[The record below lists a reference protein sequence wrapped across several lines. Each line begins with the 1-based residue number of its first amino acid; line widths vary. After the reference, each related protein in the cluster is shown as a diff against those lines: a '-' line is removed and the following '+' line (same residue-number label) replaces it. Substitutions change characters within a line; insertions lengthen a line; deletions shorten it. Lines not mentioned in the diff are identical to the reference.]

1 MKKCFVCGLIKPF
14 EEYYSHNG
22 MADGKLNKCK
32 VCCKNQSVNRYAK
45 LSKDPKWMD
54 AERKRHSE
62 KDKKTING
70 KRRGF
75 LKSEKYYKKY
85 PEKKIA
91 KTISQRVVKPEG
103 KHGHHWSYNE
113 EHYKDLVFLKCID
126 HNTAHRFII
135 YDQERMMYRT
145 INGILLDTK
154 EAHIEYINQFINEKI
169 NLNEIPT

>member
-75 LKSEKYYKKY
+75 LKSEKYYKNAWKEVSKIS
-85 PEKKIA
+85 PEIKSVMDSMNNRELLKNLLKVSGGA
-91 KTISQRVVKPEG
+91 AALGLAG
-103 KHGHHWSYNE
+103 KGT
-113 EHYKDLVFLKCID
+113 KDLLMG
-126 HNTAHRFII
+126 R
-135 YDQERMMYRT
+135 
-145 INGILLDTK
+145 
-154 EAHIEYINQFINEKI
+154 
-169 NLNEIPT
+169 